1 MSSDNK
7 SFSIVLAIAACA
19 LSLAANADRHWTGG
33 GATTDWTDTANW
45 GAGNGSGNWVFGG
58 GQVASLPDEPNPI
71 IVTFTNHVSLSD
83 GIWIENVEKP
93 DIVWRV
99 EEGADSDAGL
109 STTFTSS
116 RWGKAINVGTGKHG
130 GLTIEG
136 GVYYFPSELWIGNGA
151 ADSYFTLNGGV
162 FTNQSYTCIGYGG
175 HDRTGTMTVNG
186 GTYRQNSNTF
196 IVGQGN
202 HSGCKGV
209 FNLMSGSVDTAANA
223 TCSENQGTSEMNI
236 SGGSFR
242 VGGQL
247 MLAEGKSGAA
257 TTTMDISGGTIKV
270 VGFSRA
276 AVGSNS
282 SATITMSNG
291 EFDTDNEFVLAS
303 GAGSTAEMTL
313 SGGSFT
319 PKKFWIGSHHNHTSS
334 GCTATF
340 TMTGGTL
347 ETDNDQDIVVGG
359 NANAVGTFNMQGG
372 TVNCGKKFHIAWRGS
387 GTLNMT
393 GGDIYVPAGQDLCFN
408 NDTGTSA
415 TMQLDGGTFH
425 TDTITMST
433 RDGVTQTLTI
443 NGGSFAPVTDKAD
456 WLADVPMTVGPN
468 GIGLASGGH
477 SATLSA
483 NLTPAAA
490 EQPIKAV
497 FTGADRTGVI
507 SFSSST
513 FEQIDSFEIAPN
525 GVMVVAK
532 GGAVEKPLKIDEDG
546 TLVVDVSG
554 QIITDGDYDL
564 VTLSGG
570 LVDTTVS
577 SANVDIAG
585 LPGVATLTYTVE
597 NSVLKVNVSGL
608 ERMVLN
614 VNGGDWSGATTWK
627 GETSGMVRAFGER
640 DRAAFVIAEDD
651 TVQTVLVNTDVAP
664 LGVDVEVTGENSYAL
679 IKGHGSFTSDDVTV
693 NGVLGFAGD
702 NEGAL
707 DVGNTLLHVEGGKIL
722 IESGTVLA
730 DSLGAC
736 EVEIADG
743 ARVELAQAQSISAVI
758 SGAGTLVLSGGT
770 YSGLRQ
776 SLLTEFTGVLELGSG
791 VTLEPTLENDVFVP
805 NTSSMTIRMMGATIN
820 GGTANGSHI
829 QCHIDVAEG
838 TINRIWAKNANLSIG
853 SLTGK
858 GQLTCETTSNRGPY
872 FIGDNREFEGMVYL
886 RGSLGAPP
894 TGFYGNNAGSAKA
907 TWILDT
913 NGNTYRDGM
922 MTYAIMDQNVN
933 GDPIQFGVLRQTG
946 PTAYIRAGSTK
957 QYRHGMKI
965 EVGAVSG
972 GESVIEGRFD
982 CSRVNLTK
990 VGADS
995 WLTIGTNFHLV
1006 DGSTFNVSAG
1016 GLAFNLPTEDVVPDL
1031 TSDTVT
1037 IDPSVKLRVNMTAAQ
1052 SAILDK
1058 SVVYTVAKLPAAS
1071 NPGIIPVSE
1080 VTIDGVP
1087 AASKEFENWKVRF
1100 KNVAAVGDDP
1110 AYVAVTFSYIPK
1122 GFVII
1127 IN

>member
-1 MSSDNK
+1 MSSENK
-7 SFSIVLAIAACA
+7 SISTVLALAVCA
-19 LSLAANADRHWTGG
+19 LSLAANADTFWKGG
-33 GATTDWTDTANW
+33 GATTDWDNSDNW
-45 GAGNGSGNWVFGG
+45 YQSGGNYVFGG
-58 GQVASLPDEPNPI
+58 AQVGQLPDTDPI
-71 IVTFTNHVSLSD
+71 VVTFSTPVSAS
-83 GIWIENVEKP
+83 GGVWIENENKP

-99 EEGADSDAGL
+99 SDQAEDGAGF
-109 STTFTSS
+109 TTSFTSS
-116 RWGKAINVGTGKHG
+116 KWGKAINVGTGKHG

-175 HDRTGTMTVNG
+175 YSRTATMTVNG
-186 GTYRQNSNTF
+186 GTFRQNSNTF

-209 FNLMSGSVDTAANA
+209 FNLISGSVDTVANA
-223 TCSENQGTSEMNI
+223 TCSENQGTSEMHI
-236 SGGSFR
+236 FGGSFK

-247 MLAEGKSGAA
+247 MLAEGKNGAA

-282 SATITMSNG
+282 SATITMSDG
-291 EFDTDNEFVLAS
+291 TFDTDNEFVLAS
-303 GAGSTAEMTL
+303 GTGSTAEMTL
-313 SGGSFT
+313 SGGTFT
-319 PKKFWIGSHHNHTSS
+319 PRKFWIGSHYSHTSS
-334 GCTATF
+334 GCNATF

-347 ETDNDQDIVVGG
+347 TTDNDQDIVVGG

-415 TMQLDGGTFH
+415 TMQLNGGTFH

-433 RDGVTQTLTI
+433 RDGVTQTLTV

-456 WLADVPMTVGPN
+456 WFADVPMTVGPN

-497 FTGADRTGVI
+497 FTGADRSGVI

-513 FEQIDSFEIAPN
+513 FEQIDSFEIAAN

-532 GGAVEKPLKIDEDG
+532 GGAVEKPLKIEETG
-546 TLVVDVSG
+546 MLVVDVSG
-554 QIITDGDYDL
+554 QILTDGDYDL

-627 GETSGMVRAFGER
+627 GETSGTVRAFGAK

-651 TVQTVLVNTDVAP
+651 TVQTVLVNSEIAP

-679 IKGHGSFTSDDVTV
+679 IKGHGTFAPAELCVKGTIGLAGDAEGPLNLDVALERTLEGDVDVSKALFAEGTVNLLTSLHMDSTVNGKLVREKDWTPSYKIDGTGEVEIKNAKLTLNNPELFKNFAGTVVLGEGSRFDDANYLNGGAIFGGATLKMAGGTIERFGNDAAQENLRDVVLADGTSSIWWNQKSRGNMGAHVNINGDISGSGKLIIYQKGWDARSIKFNGCTFENLTGTIEMHGINYEFNKNNGTVKGGTFLVSSDANVLTGNITIESGVTWIMNNNDDYNLTCLSGATIGGDGNGKVNNLTLNEGVKFRFTSDTALTDVSTEYVALTV
-693 NGVLGFAGD
+693 N
-702 NEGAL
+702 NP
-707 DVGNTLLHVEGGKIL
+707 
-722 IESGTVLA
+722 
-730 DSLGAC
+730 
-736 EVEIADG
+736 
-743 ARVELAQAQSISAVI
+743 I
-758 SGAGTLVLSGGT
+758 SGPL
-770 YSGLRQ
+770 
-776 SLLTEFTGVLELGSG
+776 
-791 VTLEPTLENDVFVP
+791 PILENAENERGKWKLVVREIP
-805 NTSSMTIRMMGATIN
+805 AETEE
-820 GGTANGSHI
+820 GSPTY
-829 QCHIDVAEG
+829 QLVASF
-838 TINRIWAKNANLSIG
+838 R
-853 SLTGK
+853 
-858 GQLTCETTSNRGPY
+858 
-872 FIGDNREFEGMVYL
+872 
-886 RGSLGAPP
+886 
-894 TGFYGNNAGSAKA
+894 
-907 TWILDT
+907 
-913 NGNTYRDGM
+913 
-922 MTYAIMDQNVN
+922 
-933 GDPIQFGVLRQTG
+933 
-946 PTAYIRAGSTK
+946 
-957 QYRHGMKI
+957 
-965 EVGAVSG
+965 
-972 GESVIEGRFD
+972 
-982 CSRVNLTK
+982 
-990 VGADS
+990 
-995 WLTIGTNFHLV
+995 
-1006 DGSTFNVSAG
+1006 
-1016 GLAFNLPTEDVVPDL
+1016 
-1031 TSDTVT
+1031 
-1037 IDPSVKLRVNMTAAQ
+1037 
-1052 SAILDK
+1052 
-1058 SVVYTVAKLPAAS
+1058 
-1071 NPGIIPVSE
+1071 
-1080 VTIDGVP
+1080 
-1087 AASKEFENWKVRF
+1087 
-1100 KNVAAVGDDP
+1100 
-1110 AYVAVTFSYIPK
+1110 PK

-1127 IN
+1127 ID

>member
-1 MSSDNK
+1 MSSENK
-7 SFSIVLAIAACA
+7 SVSTVLAIAACA

-33 GATTDWTDTANW
+33 GATTDWTDNANW
-45 GAGNGSGNWVFGG
+45 GAGNGYGNWVFGG

-83 GIWIENVEKP
+83 GIWIENAEKP

-116 RWGKAINVGTGKHG
+116 KWGKAINVGTGKHG

-151 ADSYFTLNGGV
+151 VDSYFTLNGGV

-223 TCSENQGTSEMNI
+223 TCSENHGTSEMNI

-247 MLAEGKSGAA
+247 MLAEGRNGAA
-257 TTTMDISGGTIKV
+257 TTTMNISGGTIKV

-291 EFDTDNEFVLAS
+291 EFDTDDEFVLAS
-303 GAGSTAEMTL
+303 GTGSTAEMTL

-319 PKKFWIGSHHNHTSS
+319 PKKFWIGSHDNYTSS
-334 GCTATF
+334 GSTATF

-347 ETDNDQDIVVGG
+347 ATDNGQDIVVGG
-359 NANAVGTFNMQGG
+359 NANAVCTFNMHGG
-372 TVNCGKKFHIAWRGS
+372 TVNCGKQFHIAWRGS

-415 TMQLDGGTFH
+415 TMQLYGGTFH
-425 TDTITMST
+425 TDIITMST
-433 RDGVTQTLTI
+433 RDGVTQTLTV

-456 WLADVPMTVGPN
+456 WLVGVPMTVGPN

-497 FTGADRTGVI
+497 FTGADSTGVI

-532 GGAVEKPLKIDEDG
+532 GGAVEKPLKIEETG
-546 TLVVDVSG
+546 MLVVDVSG
-554 QIITDGDYDL
+554 QIPTDGDYDL

-570 LVDTTVS
+570 LVDTTITS
-577 SANVDIAG
+577 DNVDIVG
-585 LPGVATLTYTVE
+585 LPGVATLAYTV
-597 NSVLKVNVSGL
+597 NNNVLKVTVSGL
-608 ERMVLN
+608 ERMVIN
-614 VNGGDWSGATTWK
+614 TDGGNWTAADTWK
-627 GETSGMVRAFGER
+627 GETSGTVRAFTEK
-640 DRAAFVIAEDD
+640 DRAAFVITEDN
-651 TVQTVLVNTDVAP
+651 TVQTVLVNSEIAP

-679 IKGHGSFTSDDVTV
+679 IKGHGTFSPAELSVKGTV
-693 NGVLGFAGD
+693 GFAGD
-702 NEGAL
+702 AEGPLNL
-707 DVGNTLLHVEGGKIL
+707 DVALERTLEGDVDVSKALFAEGTVNLLTSLHMDSTVNGKLVREKDWTPSYKIDGTGEVEIKNAKLTLNNPELFKNFTGTVTLGESSTFDDANYLNGGAIFGSATLKMAGGTIERFGNDAAEENLRDVVLVDGTSSIWWNQKSRGNMGAHVKINGDISGSGKLIIYQKGWNARSIKFNGCTFENLTGTIEMHGINYEFNKDNGTVKGGTFLVSSDANVLTGNIT
-722 IESGTVLA
+722 IESGVTWIMNNNDDYNLT
-730 DSLGAC
+730 C
-736 EVEIADG
+736 
-743 ARVELAQAQSISAVI
+743 
-758 SGAGTLVLSGGT
+758 LS
-770 YSGLRQ
+770 
-776 SLLTEFTGVLELGSG
+776 
-791 VTLEPTLENDVFVP
+791 
-805 NTSSMTIRMMGATIN
+805 GATIGGDGN
-820 GGTANGSHI
+820 G
-829 QCHIDVAEG
+829 
-838 TINRIWAKNANLSIG
+838 K
-853 SLTGK
+853 
-858 GQLTCETTSNRGPY
+858 
-872 FIGDNREFEGMVYL
+872 
-886 RGSLGAPP
+886 
-894 TGFYGNNAGSAKA
+894 
-907 TWILDT
+907 
-913 NGNTYRDGM
+913 
-922 MTYAIMDQNVN
+922 VN
-933 GDPIQFGVLRQTG
+933 
-946 PTAYIRAGSTK
+946 
-957 QYRHGMKI
+957 
-965 EVGAVSG
+965 
-972 GESVIEGRFD
+972 
-982 CSRVNLTK
+982 NLT
-990 VGADS
+990 
-995 WLTIGTNFHLV
+995 LNE
-1006 DGSTFNVSAG
+1006 NVK
-1016 GLAFNLPTEDVVPDL
+1016 FRF
-1031 TSDTVT
+1031 TSDAALTDVSTEYVALTVNNP
-1037 IDPSVKLRVNMTAAQ
+1037 ISGP
-1052 SAILDK
+1052 
-1058 SVVYTVAKLPAAS
+1058 LPAIENSSAVNERGKWKLEAREIPAETEEGSPTYQLVAS
-1071 NPGIIPVSE
+1071 
-1080 VTIDGVP
+1080 
-1087 AASKEFENWKVRF
+1087 FR
-1100 KNVAAVGDDP
+1100 
-1110 AYVAVTFSYIPK
+1110 PK

>member
-1 MSSDNK
+1 MTSENK
-7 SFSIVLAIAACA
+7 SISTVLAIAACA

-33 GATTDWTDTANW
+33 GATTDWTDNANW

-58 GQVASLPDEPNPI
+58 AKVANLPSTDPI
-71 IVTFTNHVSLSD
+71 ICTFSNAVTISSGV
-83 GIWIENVEKP
+83 WIENGSKANV
-93 DIVWRV
+93 VWQTS
-99 EEGADSDAGL
+99 ENADEGAGL
-109 STTFTSS
+109 KTT
-116 RWGKAINVGTGKHG
+116 WGTKNSLNIGTGTHG
-130 GLTIEG
+130 GLTIES
-136 GVYYFPSELWIGNGA
+136 GVYYMPKQLWIGNGA
-151 ADSYFTLNGGV
+151 TDSYFTLNGGV
-162 FTNQSYTCIGYGG
+162 FTNQSYTCIGYGA
-175 HDRTGTMTVNG
+175 HNRTATMTVNG
-186 GTYRQNSNTF
+186 GTFRQNGDTF
-196 IVGQGN
+196 IIGQGN
-202 HSGCKGV
+202 NTGCIGIYNQTDGEV
-209 FNLMSGSVDTAANA
+209 SVPEIFMSQDSGSSSLTVSGGKFKNRGFSTIGRGSNTRA
-223 TCSENQGTSEMNI
+223 TVSI
-236 SGGSFR
+236 SG
-242 VGGQL
+242 
-247 MLAEGKSGAA
+247 
-257 TTTMDISGGTIKV
+257 
-270 VGFSRA
+270 
-276 AVGSNS
+276 
-282 SATITMSNG
+282 G

-303 GAGSTAEMTL
+303 GTGSTAEMTL
-313 SGGSFT
+313 SGGTFT
-319 PKKFWIGSHHNHTSS
+319 PKKLWIGSYWNQTSS
-334 GCTATF
+334 GCNATF

-347 ETDNDQDIVVGG
+347 TTDNDQDIVVGG
-359 NANAVGTFNMQGG
+359 NANAVGIFNMQGG

-415 TMQLDGGTFH
+415 IMQLNGGTFH

-433 RDGVTQTLTI
+433 RDGVTQTLTV

-456 WLADVPMTVGPN
+456 WLSGVPMTVGAN

-477 SATLSA
+477 SATFSA

-497 FTGADRTGVI
+497 FTGADRSGVI

-513 FEQIDSFEIAPN
+513 FEQIDSFEIAAN

-532 GGAVEKPLKIDEDG
+532 GGTVEKPLKIDADG

-554 QIITDGDYDL
+554 QILTDGDYDL

-597 NSVLKVNVSGL
+597 NNVLKVNVSGL

-627 GETSGMVRAFGER
+627 GETSGTVRAFGAK

-736 EVEIADG
+736 EVEIAEG
-743 ARVELAQAQSISAVI
+743 ARVELAQAQSISAAI
-758 SGAGTLVLSGGT
+758 SGAGTLALSGGT

-805 NTSSMTIRMMGATIN
+805 GTSSMTIRMMGATIN
-820 GGTANGSHI
+820 GGTANASQI

-838 TINRIWAKNANLSIG
+838 TINRIWAKNANLTIG

-886 RGSLGAPP
+886 RGSLSAPP

-907 TWILDT
+907 TWILDI
-913 NGNTYRDGM
+913 NGNTSRDGM

-965 EVGAVSG
+965 EVGAVAG

-1006 DGSTFNVSAG
+1006 AGSTFNVSAG

-1071 NPGIIPVSE
+1071 NPGIVPVSE

>member
-1 MSSDNK
+1 MSSENK
-7 SFSIVLAIAACA
+7 SISTVLALAACV

-33 GATTDWTDTANW
+33 GATTDWTDNANW

-58 GQVASLPDEPNPI
+58 GQVARLPDEPNPI
-71 IVTFTNHVSLSD
+71 IVTFTNHVSLSG
-83 GIWIENVEKP
+83 GIWIENADKP

-99 EEGADSDAGL
+99 EDGADSDAGL

-116 RWGKAINVGTGKHG
+116 QWGKAINVGTGKHG

-175 HDRTGTMTVNG
+175 YSRTATMTVNG
-186 GTYRQNSNTF
+186 GTFRQNGNTF

-209 FNLMSGSVDTAANA
+209 FNLISGSVDTVANA
-223 TCSENQGTSEMNI
+223 TCSENQGTSEMHI
-236 SGGSFR
+236 FGGSFK

-247 MLAEGKSGAA
+247 MLAEGKNGAA

-276 AVGSNS
+276 SVGSNS

-303 GAGSTAEMTL
+303 GTGSTAEMTL
-313 SGGSFT
+313 SGGTFT
-319 PKKFWIGSHHNHTSS
+319 PRKFWIGSHYSHTSS
-334 GCTATF
+334 GCNATF
-340 TMTGGTL
+340 TMTDGTL
-347 ETDNDQDIVVGG
+347 ATDSDQDIVVGG

-415 TMQLDGGTFH
+415 IMQLNGGTFH

-433 RDGVTQTLTI
+433 RDGVTQTLTV

-456 WLADVPMTVGPN
+456 WLAGVPMTVGPN

-477 SATLSA
+477 SATFSA
-483 NLTPAAA
+483 NLTPAAE

-497 FTGADRTGVI
+497 FTGADRSGVI

-513 FEQIDSFEIAPN
+513 FEQIDSFEIAAN

-532 GGAVEKPLKIDEDG
+532 GGTVEKPLKIDADG

-597 NSVLKVNVSGL
+597 NNVLKVNVSGL

-627 GETSGMVRAFGER
+627 GETSGTVRAFGAK

-679 IKGHGSFTSDDVTV
+679 IKGHGTFAPAELCVKGTIGLAGDAEGPLNLDVALERTLEDEVDVSKALFAEGTVNLLTSLHMDSTVNGKLVREKDWTPSYKIDGSGEIQIKNAKLTLDNKGAWLQNFSGTVTLGPGCTFDDAKDLNQPPIFGGATLKMAGATISRFSWNDAAEYLNDVIIADGTESTWWNQQSRGSQGAHVNINGDISGSGKLIIQQKGWEPARCMKFNNCTFEGFAGTIEMHGINYEFHKPIKSGTFICTSGMNVGVATPNISIDKDVTWIMNNNDDYNLTCLSGATIGGDGNGKVNNLTLNENVKFRFTSDTALTDVSTEYVALTV
-693 NGVLGFAGD
+693 NNPISGPLPLLENAD
-702 NEGAL
+702 NERGKWKLVVREIPAE
-707 DVGNTLLHVEGGKIL
+707 TEEG
-722 IESGTVLA
+722 SPTY
-730 DSLGAC
+730 
-736 EVEIADG
+736 
-743 ARVELAQAQSISAVI
+743 Q
-758 SGAGTLVLSGGT
+758 LV
-770 YSGLRQ
+770 
-776 SLLTEFTGVLELGSG
+776 
-791 VTLEPTLENDVFVP
+791 
-805 NTSSMTIRMMGATIN
+805 
-820 GGTANGSHI
+820 
-829 QCHIDVAEG
+829 
-838 TINRIWAKNANLSIG
+838 
-853 SLTGK
+853 
-858 GQLTCETTSNRGPY
+858 
-872 FIGDNREFEGMVYL
+872 
-886 RGSLGAPP
+886 
-894 TGFYGNNAGSAKA
+894 
-907 TWILDT
+907 
-913 NGNTYRDGM
+913 
-922 MTYAIMDQNVN
+922 
-933 GDPIQFGVLRQTG
+933 
-946 PTAYIRAGSTK
+946 
-957 QYRHGMKI
+957 
-965 EVGAVSG
+965 
-972 GESVIEGRFD
+972 
-982 CSRVNLTK
+982 
-990 VGADS
+990 
-995 WLTIGTNFHLV
+995 
-1006 DGSTFNVSAG
+1006 
-1016 GLAFNLPTEDVVPDL
+1016 
-1031 TSDTVT
+1031 
-1037 IDPSVKLRVNMTAAQ
+1037 
-1052 SAILDK
+1052 
-1058 SVVYTVAKLPAAS
+1058 AS
-1071 NPGIIPVSE
+1071 
-1080 VTIDGVP
+1080 
-1087 AASKEFENWKVRF
+1087 FR
-1100 KNVAAVGDDP
+1100 
-1110 AYVAVTFSYIPK
+1110 PK
-1122 GFVII
+1122 GLVII

>member
-1 MSSDNK
+1 MASKNK
-7 SFSIVLAIAACA
+7 LISKVLAIAVCA

-33 GATTDWTDTANW
+33 GATTDWTDNANW

-58 GQVASLPDEPNPI
+58 AKVDNLPSTDPI
-71 IVTFTNHVSLSD
+71 ICTFSNAVTISSGV
-83 GIWIENVEKP
+83 WIENGSKANV
-93 DIVWRV
+93 VWQKS
-99 EEGADSDAGL
+99 ENADEGAGL
-109 STTFTSS
+109 RTT
-116 RWGKAINVGTGKHG
+116 WGTKNSLNIGTDTHG
-130 GLTIEG
+130 GLTIES
-136 GVYYFPSELWIGNGA
+136 GVYYMPKQLWIGNGA
-151 ADSYFTLNGGV
+151 TDSYFTLNGGV
-162 FTNQSYTCIGYGG
+162 FTNQSYTCIGYGE

-186 GTYRQNSNTF
+186 GTYRQNSDTF
-196 IVGQGN
+196 VVGQGN

-209 FNLMSGSVDTAANA
+209 FNLMSGSVDAAANA

-247 MLAEGKSGAA
+247 MLAEGKKGAA

-319 PKKFWIGSHHNHTSS
+319 PKKFWIGSYYNHTSS
-334 GCTATF
+334 GCTANF

-347 ETDNDQDIVVGG
+347 ATDSDQDIVVGG

-433 RDGVTQTLTI
+433 RDGVTQTLTV

-513 FEQIDSFEIAPN
+513 FEQIDSFEIAAN

-532 GGAVEKPLKIDEDG
+532 GGAVEKPLRIEETG
-546 TLVVDVSG
+546 MLVVDVSG

-585 LPGVATLTYTVE
+585 LPGVATLSYTVE
-597 NSVLKVNVSGL
+597 NNVLKVNVSGL

-614 VNGGDWSGATTWK
+614 VNGGDWSGTTTWK
-627 GETSGMVRAFGER
+627 GETSGTVRAFTEK
-640 DRAAFVIAEDD
+640 DRAAFVITEDN
-651 TVQTVLVNTDVAP
+651 TVQTVLVNSEIAP

-679 IKGHGSFTSDDVTV
+679 IKGHGTFSPAELSVKGTV
-693 NGVLGFAGD
+693 GFAGD
-702 NEGAL
+702 AEGPLNL
-707 DVGNTLLHVEGGKIL
+707 DVALERTLEGDVDVSKALFAEGTVNLLTSLHMDSTVNGKLVREKDWTPSYKIDGTGEVEIKNAKLTLNNPELFKNFTGTVTLGESSTFDDANHLNGGAIFGSATLKMAGGTIERFGNDAAEETLIDVVLADGTSSIWWNQKSRGNKGAHVKINGDISGSGKLIIYQKGWDARSIKFNGCTFENLTGTIEMHGINYEFNKDNGTVKGGTFLVSSDANVLTGNIT
-722 IESGTVLA
+722 IESGVTWIMNNNDDYNLT
-730 DSLGAC
+730 C
-736 EVEIADG
+736 
-743 ARVELAQAQSISAVI
+743 
-758 SGAGTLVLSGGT
+758 LS
-770 YSGLRQ
+770 
-776 SLLTEFTGVLELGSG
+776 
-791 VTLEPTLENDVFVP
+791 
-805 NTSSMTIRMMGATIN
+805 GATIGGDGN
-820 GGTANGSHI
+820 G
-829 QCHIDVAEG
+829 
-838 TINRIWAKNANLSIG
+838 K
-853 SLTGK
+853 
-858 GQLTCETTSNRGPY
+858 
-872 FIGDNREFEGMVYL
+872 
-886 RGSLGAPP
+886 
-894 TGFYGNNAGSAKA
+894 
-907 TWILDT
+907 
-913 NGNTYRDGM
+913 
-922 MTYAIMDQNVN
+922 VN
-933 GDPIQFGVLRQTG
+933 
-946 PTAYIRAGSTK
+946 
-957 QYRHGMKI
+957 
-965 EVGAVSG
+965 
-972 GESVIEGRFD
+972 
-982 CSRVNLTK
+982 NLTLNENVK
-990 VGADS
+990 FRFTSETALTDS
-995 WLTIGTNFHLV
+995 
-1006 DGSTFNVSAG
+1006 SA
-1016 GLAFNLPTEDVVPDL
+1016 E
-1031 TSDTVT
+1031 
-1037 IDPSVKLRVNMTAAQ
+1037 
-1052 SAILDK
+1052 
-1058 SVVYTVAKLPAAS
+1058 
-1071 NPGIIPVSE
+1071 
-1080 VTIDGVP
+1080 
-1087 AASKEFENWKVRF
+1087 
-1100 KNVAAVGDDP
+1100 
-1110 AYVAVTFSYIPK
+1110 YVALTVNNPISGPFPLLENADNERGKWKLVVREIPAETEEGSPTYQLVASFRPK